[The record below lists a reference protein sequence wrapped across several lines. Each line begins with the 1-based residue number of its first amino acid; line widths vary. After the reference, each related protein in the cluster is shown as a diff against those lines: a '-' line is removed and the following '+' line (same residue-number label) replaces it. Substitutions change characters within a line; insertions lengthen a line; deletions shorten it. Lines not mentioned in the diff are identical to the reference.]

1 MAAILQRHFVV
12 LSLCT
17 AFLFVL
23 TGILSLSGN
32 RVMPTSNTLQQAA
45 ANISSLAMLKVIGRE
60 IPSLA
65 DSVETTAAQSSS
77 WTSFLFE
84 AMTNIQPGDLRSL
97 LGRELP
103 GLLTFDD
110 ARIIVPGLG
119 TELSDLYVE
128 NTPHDLPN
136 NEVPQTPGGGQ
147 TGQKETTPP
156 ATTVPPKTSTGEPK
170 PNTPIATKGNVVFI
184 YHSHNRESWLSET
197 KRVGQSV
204 DSPTRNITLVGER
217 LADNLRE
224 KGIGVD
230 TNTDDITQR
239 LVDQGRSFTL
249 SYAESLKVVK
259 SELEENRNIRYLFD
273 LHRDDQPREKTTIEI
288 NGKSYAR
295 LFFVIG
301 LMNKNHEKNAEFATK
316 LHMLLEKKYPGLSRG
331 VTGKGSKDGNGE
343 YNQSISPGSL
353 LIEFGGTGNTV
364 QECYNSA
371 AALAD
376 VFAEYYW
383 QAERANATVT
393 ESTDKR

>member
-1 MAAILQRHFVV
+1 MTAILQRHFVI

-45 ANISSLAMLKVIGRE
+45 ANISSLALLKVIGRE

-65 DSVETTAAQSSS
+65 DSVETPAVAQTNS

-110 ARIIVPGLG
+110 ARIIVPGRG

-128 NTPHDLPN
+128 NAPHDLPN
-136 NEVPQTPGGGQ
+136 IEVPGDFQEPGKKGA
-147 TGQKETTPP
+147 TTPIP
-156 ATTVPPKTSTGEPK
+156 ATPPKENTAEPK
-170 PNTPIATKGNVVFI
+170 VNTPIATNGNIVFI

-197 KRVGQSV
+197 KRVGKSV
-204 DSPTRNITLVGER
+204 DSPTRNITLVGKR
-217 LADNLRE
+217 LAENLRE
-224 KGIGVD
+224 KGIGTD

-239 LVDQGRSFTL
+239 LVDQGRNFVF

-259 SELEENRNIRYLFD
+259 SELEKNRNIQFLFD
-273 LHRDDQPREKTTIEI
+273 LHRDDQPREKTTVEI

-316 LHMLLEKKYPGLSRG
+316 LHTLLEKKYPGMSRG
-331 VTGKGSKDGNGE
+331 VTGKGSRDGNGE

-353 LIEFGGTGNTV
+353 LIEFGGTGNTIE
-364 QECYNSA
+364 ECYNSA
-371 AALAD
+371 AALAE
-376 VFAEYYW
+376 VFADYYW
-383 QAERANATVT
+383 QAERVGASATQ
-393 ESTDKR
+393 SKGKR